1 MLELVV
7 RVTFRV
13 AFAVGNPI
21 TREQAAEAQRYPF
34 AVLQNVTP

>member
-1 MLELVV
+1 MLAMRVV
-7 RVTFRV
+7 FRA

-21 TREQAAEAQRYPF
+21 TREQAVTGQRYPF

>member
-1 MLELVV
+1 MLAL
-7 RVTFRV
+7 RVTFRA

-21 TREQAAEAQRYPF
+21 MREQATAAQRYPF